1 VVGLLKI
8 AAQQALHT
16 KMLPITLP
24 YHSRFMEKA
33 KGEMKG
39 FLRDVK
45 LQTPAVP
52 IVSCVNQKVL
62 STAQDIRDELYCNV
76 SDKINWLK
84 TMQRMLE
91 LGVNLF
97 VECGMSKS
105 LTQLAKFIGG
115 EYTVI
120 NITNVSKRLGGQN

>member
-1 VVGLLKI
+1 
-8 AAQQALHT
+8 
-16 KMLPITLP
+16 MLPIILP
-24 YHSRFMEKA
+24 YHSRFMAKA
-33 KGEMKG
+33 SDKIRTFMEG
-39 FLRDVK
+39 VSI
-45 LQTPAVP
+45 QPPSVP

-62 STAQDIRDELYCNV
+62 STAQDIRDELRCNV